1 MAIVQ
6 EITTATARVRI
17 MDDAYA
23 SASAEEIEA
32 RWEEFYRVAKKIVN
46 GGFVEHGKRNDA
58 ERC

>member
-23 SASAEEIEA
+23 STSAEEIEA

-46 GGFVEHGKRNDA
+46 GGFKNGTDNRDA
-58 ERC
+58 

>member
-1 MAIVQ
+1 MVVQ

-32 RWEEFYRVAKKIVN
+32 RWEEFYRVAREILN
-46 GGFVEHGKRNDA
+46 GGFKGGTDNRDA
-58 ERC
+58 

>member
-32 RWEEFYRVAKKIVN
+32 RWEEFYRVARKILN
-46 GGFVEHGKRNDA
+46 GGFENGANNRDA
-58 ERC
+58 

>member
-1 MAIVQ
+1 MVVQ

-23 SASAEEIEA
+23 SAIAEEIESS
-32 RWEEFYRVAKKIVN
+32 WEEFYRVAKKILN
-46 GGFVEHGKRNDA
+46 GGFSEHGKRNDA

>member
-1 MAIVQ
+1 MVVQ

-23 SASAEEIEA
+23 STSAEEIEA

-46 GGFVEHGKRNDA
+46 GGFKNGTDNRDA
-58 ERC
+58 